1 MAGSRP
7 GGGELV
13 SGKRAPLTASAAEL
27 PARPSALQRLRA
39 RLAARPDTEHE
50 QGILRLVICVLWLVY
65 LLPRALAHHDPFGLY
80 VMSAF
85 VVLAAVILLWIA
97 LSTKISPPRRVFAQ
111 FIDVLAISTGMLLFG
126 EPAAPLFLVY
136 LWVTLGSGFRF
147 GPAYLLSELAMSVVG
162 FGIVIYASPFW
173 SAHPSVGIGLLIGML
188 AVSLYVLTLVRRM
201 FDAVARA
208 EAANLAKRRFISM
221 VSHELRTPLNAIIG
235 MADLLRDTQLSREQA
250 DMLQTLRGSSRV
262 MLGLVEDVL
271 DFSKIEAGKA
281 LVEKTDF
288 DLHALVNST
297 CRIVSAQAAAKG
309 VDFVVSIM
317 PEVPPALRGDPH
329 HLRQVLINLAGNA
342 VKFTEKGSVTVH
354 VSVQT
359 ETETS
364 VRLKFSI
371 RDTGIGIAAE
381 AQAKIFES
389 FVQADESTTRRF
401 GGTGL
406 GTTIAKQ
413 LVGLMGG
420 RIGLESA
427 LGLGSTFWVEVNLDR
442 QPERAEAASGEMSA
456 ELRGARV
463 LLVGFPAS
471 GRRALEEALAGWG
484 ASPVAAE
491 TIEEGV
497 ARLVSEISLA
507 KPYHSALLY
516 ASAEDPQ
523 LAQRF
528 RRAAPN
534 PAPPT
539 ILAVPRDSDVRRF
552 EMLSSGFAAVLELPF
567 DKRRLFNVL
576 HSVAA
581 GDEVREGVVRLQ
593 DFARRASAATAL
605 RILVADD
612 NPTNR
617 EVIGRI
623 LERAG
628 HAVTL
633 VNDGEQALDA
643 VERGMPDIVI
653 LDRNMP
659 GMGGVEVLQALRLMT
674 RGRARLP
681 VIMLSADV
689 TPEAKEETLEA
700 GADAFLSKPI
710 ETMRLLSEI
719 QSLAPAGAA
728 AGRRAEAPAT
738 LHVVPAPAAPA
749 VVNAETLRHLEELGS
764 SVAFIERL
772 ISVFLA
778 DSASVLA
785 RMESVL
791 AARDYREFRSL
802 VHAMKGSSASIGTDR
817 LTRLCSSLEGLT
829 DAEFRLQAP
838 ALQRAFGEE
847 LAAARNELERHLKE
861 RRSSTG

>member
-1 MAGSRP
+1 MAGPRP

-13 SGKRAPLTASAAEL
+13 SGKRTPLTASAAEL

-50 QGILRLVICVLWLVY
+50 QGILRLVICVLWLIY

-147 GPAYLLSELAMSVVG
+147 GAAYLLSELAMSVVG

-173 SAHPSVGIGLLIGML
+173 SAHTSVGIGLLIGML

-271 DFSKIEAGKA
+271 DFSKIEAGKV

-309 VDFVVSIM
+309 VEFVVSIM

-427 LGLGSTFWVEVNLDR
+427 LGLGSTFWVEVDLEK
-442 QPERAEAASGEMSA
+442 QPERAGTASGEMSA

-463 LLVGFPAS
+463 LLVGFPA
-471 GRRALEEALAGWG
+471 GERRALEGALAGWG
-484 ASPVAAE
+484 ASPVAAA

-507 KPYHSALLY
+507 RPYHSALLY
-516 ASAEDPQ
+516 ASAEDAQ

-581 GDEVREGVVRLQ
+581 GDEVHEGVVRLR
-593 DFARRASAATAL
+593 DYARRASAGSSL

-633 VNDGEQALDA
+633 VNDGEQALEA
-643 VERGMPDIVI
+643 VERGAPDLVI

-659 GMGGVEVLQALRLMT
+659 GMGGMEALQALRLMT

-681 VIMLSADV
+681 IIMLSADV
-689 TPEAKEETLEA
+689 TTEAKREALEA

-710 ETMRLLSEI
+710 ETTRLLEQI
-719 QSLAPAGAA
+719 QSLAPGKADAA
-728 AGRRAEAPAT
+728 RRAEPAASPAPAT
-738 LHVVPAPAAPA
+738 PAALA
-749 VVNAETLRHLEELGS
+749 VINADTLRQLEELGS
-764 SVAFIERL
+764 SVAFIEKL
-772 ISVFLA
+772 VNVFVT
-778 DSASVLA
+778 DSAGILA
-785 RMESVL
+785 RMEQAL
-791 AARDYREFRSL
+791 AARDYHEFRSL
-802 VHAMKGSSASIGTDR
+802 LHALKGSSASIGTDR
-817 LTRLCSSLEGLT
+817 LTRLCGSLGGLT
-829 DAEFRLQAP
+829 DADVRIQAP
-838 ALQRAFGEE
+838 SVHRRLAEE
-847 LAAARNELERHLKE
+847 LAAACSQLEQHLRE
-861 RRSSTG
+861 RRRSSA